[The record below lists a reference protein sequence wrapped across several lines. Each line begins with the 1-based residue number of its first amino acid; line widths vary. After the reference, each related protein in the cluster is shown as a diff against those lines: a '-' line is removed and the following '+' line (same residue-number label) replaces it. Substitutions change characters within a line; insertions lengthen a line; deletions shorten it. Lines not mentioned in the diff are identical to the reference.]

1 MPRGI
6 EVTQAR
12 AGRANS
18 RLHVAVAASRSV
30 TNTVESRAQSLYRS
44 THPHVRQHATSSG
57 AVHASVKRRKVLGGV
72 INEYHRAA

>member
-6 EVTQAR
+6 EVTQAQ

-44 THPHVRQHATSSG
+44 RTRRVLSDVRVRG
-57 AVHASVKRRKVLGGV
+57 AA
-72 INEYHRAA
+72 YAAL